1 MKVTEMLF
9 FVVVVFE
16 RSVLG
21 NAVAVWQVLYKM
33 ISLCQ
38 AQSEEKECF
47 KASSD
52 TEIIGKPPRA
62 N

>member
-1 MKVTEMLF
+1 MTEMLF
-9 FVVVVFE
+9 FVVVFVFE
-16 RSVLG
+16 RPVLG

-52 TEIIGKPPRA
+52 TEIIGKSPRA